1 MKISA
6 CRSCNSTKLE
16 KCLSLGKQALTG
28 VFPPD
33 TKQKITTGNLSLVYC
48 KSCTLLQLSENFNR
62 AEMYGSNYGYESSLN
77 PTMVN
82 HLKTKAEM

>member
-6 CRSCNSTKLE
+6 CRSCNSNKLE

-33 TKQKITTGNLSLVYC
+33 TKQKITTGNLSLVFC
-48 KSCTLLQLSENFNR
+48 KNCTLLQLSENFDR
-62 AEMYGSNYGYESSLN
+62 AEMYGSNYGYE
-77 PTMVN
+77 
-82 HLKTKAEM
+82 